1 MKTINGKVKRFEA
14 MYKDDYKN
22 NHMYKDGEIYATEV
36 RFDIIARDEE
46 RAFEMIEEEGHN
58 PEEFYLDEVP
68 GVKNQMG
75 KYFPER
81 IRDAR
86 LR

>member
-14 MYKDDYKN
+14 IYKDDSMN
-22 NHMYKDGEIYATEV
+22 NHMYKNGELYATEV
-36 RFDIIARDEE
+36 RFDIIAKSEE
-46 RAFEMIEEEGHN
+46 RAMELIKEKGYN
-58 PEEFYLDEVP
+58 SEEFTLDEVS

-75 KYFPER
+75 KYFPEG

-86 LR
+86 IK

>member
-1 MKTINGKVKRFEA
+1 MKIKRAIKRFEA
-14 MYKDDYKN
+14 FYKNDTKN
-22 NHMYKDGEIYATEV
+22 NHLLKDGKIYATEV

-86 LR
+86 IR